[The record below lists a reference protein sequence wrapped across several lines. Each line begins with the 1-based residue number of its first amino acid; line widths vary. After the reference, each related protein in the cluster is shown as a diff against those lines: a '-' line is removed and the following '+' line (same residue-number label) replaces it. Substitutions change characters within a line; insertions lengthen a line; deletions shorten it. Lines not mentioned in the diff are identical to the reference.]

1 MTSRCG
7 PILYAAIVA
16 AVLGSSLFVRALG
29 VSATSSTAQSTPSV
43 KQEMRV
49 TLVGTGGGPGV
60 NPQRFG
66 ISTLVDAGS
75 TRLLF
80 DCGRASTVRMVQMG
94 VALNSVT
101 KLFLT
106 HLHSDHVI
114 GIPDLYLTPWAATG
128 RKAPFE
134 VWGPEGTTAMM
145 NGIQQAFAF
154 DIHIRRDVDE
164 KFPGG
169 GIQVESHDIREGVVF
184 NQAGVRVTA
193 FLVDHGPVA
202 PAYGY
207 RVDYNGHSVALS
219 GDTTKSANLMRV
231 GKGVDVLVHEAVD
244 AEAFRASAA
253 SRNQTREQGESII
266 AHHTTE
272 DQVVEVLA
280 AVQPRLVVFSHA
292 PGTDA
297 FLSRV
302 RSGYAGRVESGDD
315 MMTIDIGADVTI
327 QRFAK

>member
-7 PILYAAIVA
+7 HILRAAIVA
-16 AVLGSSLFVRALG
+16 AVIGPSTFAPTLGLFAASSTLQ
-29 VSATSSTAQSTPSV
+29 SPATS
-43 KQEMRV
+43 KQELRV

-80 DCGRASTVRMVQMG
+80 DCGRASTVRMAQMG
-94 VALNSVT
+94 VPLNSVS

-114 GIPDLYLTPWAATG
+114 GIPDLYLTPWAASG
-128 RKAPFE
+128 RKVPFE

-145 NGIQQAFAF
+145 NGLQQAFAF

-164 KFPGG
+164 KFPGE
-169 GIQVESHDIREGVVF
+169 GIRVESHDIREGVVF
-184 NQAGVRVTA
+184 SQAGVRVTA
-193 FLVDHGPVA
+193 FLVEHGPVA

-207 RVDYNGHSVALS
+207 RVDFNGHSVALS
-219 GDTTKSANLMRV
+219 GDTTKSGNLMRV

-244 AEAFRASAA
+244 AEAFRASAT
-253 SRNQTREQGESII
+253 SRNQTREQVESII
-266 AHHTTE
+266 AHHTTL
-272 DQVVEVLA
+272 DQAAEVLA
-280 AVQPRLVVFSHA
+280 AVQPRLAVFSHA

-297 FLSRV
+297 FISQIRT
-302 RSGYAGRVESGDD
+302 RYAGRVESGED
-315 MMTIDIGADVTI
+315 MMTIDIGDAVEVH
-327 QRFAK
+327 RFAK

>member
-1 MTSRCG
+1 MTRRYGCG
-7 PILYAAIVA
+7 FLAAVVAIV
-16 AVLGSSLFVRALG
+16 VGSSMRLPVLAVFAP
-29 VSATSSTAQSTPSV
+29 SATPQPPNTA

-60 NPQRFG
+60 NLERFG

-80 DCGRASTVRMVQMG
+80 DCGRASTVRMAQMG
-94 VALNSVT
+94 IPLNSVS
-101 KLFLT
+101 KLFVT

-145 NGIQQAFAF
+145 NGMQQAFAF

-164 KFPGG
+164 KFAGD
-169 GIQVESHDIREGVVF
+169 GIRVESHDVREGVVF
-184 NQAGVRVTA
+184 NQSGVRVTA

-207 RVDYNGHSVALS
+207 RVDYNGRSVALS
-219 GDTTKSANLMRV
+219 GDTTRSANLMRV
-231 GKGVDVLVHEAVD
+231 AKGVDVLVHEAID

-253 SRNQTREQGESII
+253 SRNQTREQVESII
-266 AHHTTE
+266 AHHTTQ

-292 PGTDA
+292 PGTEA
-297 FLSRV
+297 FMSHV
-302 RSGYAGRVESGDD
+302 RSRYAGRVESGDD
-315 MMTIDIGADVTI
+315 MMTIDVGDDVTVH
-327 QRFAK
+327 RFIR

>member
-7 PILYAAIVA
+7 PILPVAMVA
-16 AVLGSSLFVRALG
+16 AVLWSSLLVRALG
-29 VSATSSTAQSTPSV
+29 VSAATSTTQSPTA

-60 NPQRFG
+60 NHQRFG
-66 ISTLVDAGS
+66 ISTLIDAGS

-94 VALNSVT
+94 IALNSVS

-114 GIPDLYLTPWAATG
+114 GIPDLYLTPWATG

-145 NGIQQAFAF
+145 NGMQQAFAF

-164 KFPGG
+164 KFPGD

-184 NQAGVRVTA
+184 NQAGVSVTA

-231 GKGVDVLVHEAVD
+231 GKGVDVQVHEAVD

-253 SRNQTREQGESII
+253 SRNQTREQVESII

-272 DQVVEVLA
+272 DQVIEVLA

-297 FLSRV
+297 FVSRV
-302 RSGYAGRVESGDD
+302 RSKYAGRVESGDD
-315 MMTIDIGADVTI
+315 MMTIDIGDNVTI
-327 QRFAK
+327 RRFAQ